1 MVSKDKTVITF
12 HSGILTIGGTI
23 IEVAYGDAH
32 VFFDFGTE
40 YRPELNLVDES
51 LRTLLDHRLIPQL
64 NGIYDTRLS
73 NTNDLVQEETTK
85 KLQHT
90 AVFLSHAHL
99 DHSKMINYLD
109 PVIPLY
115 TLNDTKKI
123 LHSLHQNGDFLI
135 PSPFEKK
142 GFVREMIGLEPFD
155 TVQVGEIKV
164 EIIPVD
170 HDAYGAAALLIH
182 TPEYM
187 IAYTGD
193 LRLHGYDRQLTENFC
208 KKAFHADLLMMEGV
222 SISFPEKQQ
231 EDNQIKVT
239 SEKELVEAFCQLV
252 KQHPKRQ
259 ITFNGY
265 PANVKRFEML
275 VKHSP
280 RTLVLE
286 ANMAA
291 LMKEVLGIDVPYY
304 YLPKNP
310 VLPILQ
316 PELEYSYDVL
326 RNDRTNF
333 VWQVVDNI
341 ENLQGGG
348 LYIHSDAQP
357 LGDFDPQYAVFLQ
370 LLEEKQIEF
379 VRLSLSGHAFPEDL
393 ETIIDKIQP
402 KLLVPIHTLKPEKLE
417 NPYGERILPKR
428 GDQIIL

>member
-23 IEVAYGDAH
+23 IEVAYRDAH

-40 YRPELNLVDES
+40 YRPELDLVDES
-51 LRTLLDHRLIPQL
+51 LRTLLDHRLIPHL
-64 NGIYDTRLS
+64 NGIYDKRLS
-73 NTNDLVQEETTK
+73 NTNDLIQEETTK
-85 KLQHT
+85 KVQHT

-109 PVIPLY
+109 PAIPLY
-115 TLNDTKKI
+115 TLDDTKKI
-123 LHSLHQNGDFLI
+123 LHSLHKNGDFLI
-135 PSPFEKK
+135 SSPFEKK

-182 TPEYM
+182 TPEHT

-316 PELEYSYDVL
+316 PELEYSYEVL

-393 ETIIDKIQP
+393 GTIIDKIQP

>member
-23 IEVAYGDAH
+23 IEIAYKDAR

-40 YRPELNLVDES
+40 YRPELALKDES
-51 LRTLLDHRLIPQL
+51 LSTLLEHRLIPNL
-64 NGIYDTRLS
+64 SGLYDPRLVA
-73 NTNDLVQEETTK
+73 TGEKEQEK
-85 KLQHT
+85 NYRNT

-109 PVIPLY
+109 PAIPLY
-115 TLNDTKKI
+115 TLNETKQI
-123 LHSLHQNGDFLI
+123 LHSLHRKGDFLI
-135 PSPFEKK
+135 PSPFEEKN
-142 GFVREMIGLEPFD
+142 FVREMIGLSPFD
-155 TVQVGEIKV
+155 TVHVGEITV

-182 TPEYM
+182 TPEKTL
-187 IAYTGD
+187 AYTGD
-193 LRLHGYDRQLTENFC
+193 LRLHGYDRQLTETYC
-208 KKAFHADLLMMEGV
+208 KKAFHTDLLMMEGV
-222 SISFPEKQQ
+222 SISFPEREK
-231 EDNQIKVT
+231 EENQIKVT
-239 SEKELVEAFCQLV
+239 SEEQLVQAFCELVR
-252 KQHPKRQ
+252 QHPQRQ

-265 PANVKRFEML
+265 PANLKRFEML
-275 VKHSP
+275 IKHSP
-280 RTLVLE
+280 RKMVLE

-291 LMKEVLGIDVPYY
+291 LLKEVLGMDVPYY
-304 YLPKNP
+304 YSPNSP
-310 VLPILQ
+310 VISTLQ
-316 PELEYSYDVL
+316 PEIEYSYEVL
-326 RNDRTNF
+326 CNDNTNF
-333 VWQVVDNI
+333 IWQVVDNI

-393 ETIIDKIQP
+393 SEIIDKIQP

>member
-23 IEVAYGDAH
+23 IEVAYRDAH

-40 YRPELNLVDES
+40 YRPELDLVDES
-51 LRTLLDHRLIPQL
+51 LRTLLDHRLIPHL

-85 KLQHT
+85 KVQHT

-109 PVIPLY
+109 PAIPLY
-115 TLNDTKKI
+115 TLDDTKKI

-135 PSPFEKK
+135 LSPFEKK
-142 GFVREMIGLEPFD
+142 GFVREMIALEPFD

-222 SISFPEKQQ
+222 SISFPEKKQ

-316 PELEYSYDVL
+316 SELEYSYEVL

-333 VWQVVDNI
+333 IWQVVDNI

-393 ETIIDKIQP
+393 GTIIDKIQP